1 MSKKRI
7 IFVLTVS
14 ILIGY
19 GYQEVLS
26 LNWREIVQ
34 LRGGPTITLILIL
47 LAYYIIILFLLAIND
62 KKTHVVGL
70 RRLTLVRTTQ
80 LCLLVLLNTV
90 SYAVFS
96 HIKVLPERAAADVSN
111 WAFVGSSAL
120 QEGATWLATN
130 SKKESLVGTNK
141 FCIEDTLQFCI
152 DPKFFGVSAMTR
164 RQLFIEGPG
173 RSVGLGGD
181 DETLYPA
188 WAKERLDLSRG
199 FADKP
204 NAEITAK
211 LREYGVDWFYLFK
224 ENTTNRNWEPYGT
237 VMYENTEVAIIK
249 LNDE

>member
-1 MSKKRI
+1 
-7 IFVLTVS
+7 
-14 ILIGY
+14 
-19 GYQEVLS
+19 
-26 LNWREIVQ
+26 
-34 LRGGPTITLILIL
+34 
-47 LAYYIIILFLLAIND
+47 
-62 KKTHVVGL
+62 
-70 RRLTLVRTTQ
+70 
-80 LCLLVLLNTV
+80 
-90 SYAVFS
+90 
-96 HIKVLPERAAADVSN
+96 
-111 WAFVGSSAL
+111 L

-130 SKKESLVGTNK
+130 SKKESLLGTNK
-141 FCIEDTLQFCI
+141 FCIEDTLQLCI

-164 RQLFIEGPG
+164 MQLFIEGPS